1 MNVRAS
7 IFLLAI
13 LFSASICIAKDGQVD
28 SLTVFGRV
36 LDRERQPMDGC
47 ILMIQKSDSTILS
60 SGVTNEKGDYHISFP
75 RITGNLVL
83 KLKGFNVKQQ
93 SIPIEP
99 KSQMVN
105 FTAIYE
111 IIVIKEVEVK
121 ARKLWGSRDTLNYLV
136 SAYIKGQ
143 DRSIGD
149 ILRRLPGIT
158 IDGGTVKYQGVP
170 INRFYIENMDV
181 LEGKYAIATNGI
193 RAEDVGSVQVMENHE
208 HIKALQ
214 DQLPPGSAAIN
225 LKLKN
230 KAKGRWMKSL
240 DVGGGYDEG
249 MLWNV
254 NASFMYFDSRKQHVF
269 YYESDNIGSSVNWL
283 KSYYGGNNLGAN
295 HLTSILLPGV
305 SPIGQS
311 LRNNQ
316 NNLCLS
322 NLNKLSETAQL
333 HYNITYCH
341 DIQRQNS
348 YSQTVYLLPD
358 ATTRMISEDIASRV
372 TTNATSLQL
381 GFEDNTDK
389 KYLRNKLV
397 FAGRWSDAHGLVLS
411 NGNPIQQYAFNRNL
425 GLNNTTEWIRRT
437 SNGGGFNLTSSNFV
451 QTNPQR
457 LSIEQAMQ
465 AKQDIEIC
473 NIGSHNNFKL
483 LRNLSLHR
491 CVIAPT
497 TSLNID
503 YVSLKSMLDN
513 DQAPDAFHG
522 DMGYLFLK
530 GNIGANMQ
538 YIHNNFR
545 LSFDLPLSLT
555 YTDVTNEPIPEEQT
569 KANRARVLF
578 TPSFSM
584 LWKGNDYWTFS
595 TNGSF
600 GLQPTNWRNLLT
612 AYLMSN
618 YKTLNRYRVSLTE
631 TKSASVSGKI
641 QYKDILNEF
650 FAYLSSSVSRRWSDV
665 IYGTTIDSNAHTILQ
680 TEYAPNHS
688 TSYTVTANV
697 RKEIDWHDISIETT
711 AGYNN
716 SLSKL
721 MRQSVMTD
729 YHYMSF
735 YLTGSLGIDIT
746 TYIRFTE
753 SCRWTN
759 SKSKSGDYKSIIYD
773 FSNDAS
779 LLIKIIS
786 DKLMLNTGVQYTHNS
801 GFMDKKDYVFMNATL
816 TYKPQKKFYIDI
828 NLDNL
833 LNTKTFIRRSNG
845 DLMENYTIYQI
856 RPRSVMLTAHII
868 M

>member
-1 MNVRAS
+1 M
-7 IFLLAI
+7 
-13 LFSASICIAKDGQVD
+13 CIRD
-28 SLTVFGRV
+28 S
-36 LDRERQPMDGC
+36 
-47 ILMIQKSDSTILS
+47 
-60 SGVTNEKGDYHISFP
+60 
-75 RITGNLVL
+75 
-83 KLKGFNVKQQ
+83 
-93 SIPIEP
+93 
-99 KSQMVN
+99 
-105 FTAIYE
+105 
-111 IIVIKEVEVK
+111 
-121 ARKLWGSRDTLNYLV
+121 
-136 SAYIKGQ
+136 
-143 DRSIGD
+143 
-149 ILRRLPGIT
+149 
-158 IDGGTVKYQGVP
+158 
-170 INRFYIENMDV
+170 
-181 LEGKYAIATNGI
+181 
-193 RAEDVGSVQVMENHE
+193 
-208 HIKALQ
+208 
-214 DQLPPGSAAIN
+214 
-225 LKLKN
+225 
-230 KAKGRWMKSL
+230 
-240 DVGGGYDEG
+240 
-249 MLWNV
+249 
-254 NASFMYFDSRKQHVF
+254 
-269 YYESDNIGSSVNWL
+269 
-283 KSYYGGNNLGAN
+283 
-295 HLTSILLPGV
+295 
-305 SPIGQS
+305 
-311 LRNNQ
+311 
-316 NNLCLS
+316 
-322 NLNKLSETAQL
+322 
-333 HYNITYCH
+333 
-341 DIQRQNS
+341 
-348 YSQTVYLLPD
+348 
-358 ATTRMISEDIASRV
+358 
-372 TTNATSLQL
+372 
-381 GFEDNTDK
+381 
-389 KYLRNKLV
+389 
-397 FAGRWSDAHGLVLS
+397 
-411 NGNPIQQYAFNRNL
+411 
-425 GLNNTTEWIRRT
+425 NTTEWIRRT

-522 DMGYLFLK
+522 NMGYLFLK

-595 TNGSF
+595 TNGSY

-721 MRQSVMTD
+721 MRQSIMTD
-729 YHYMSF
+729 YHYMGF

-746 TYIRFTE
+746 KYIRFTE

-801 GFMDKKDYVFMNATL
+801 GFMEKKDYVFMNATL

>member
-1 MNVRAS
+1 MNVRSS
-7 IFLLAI
+7 IFLVAI

-36 LDRERQPMDGC
+36 LDRERQPMEGC

-60 SGVTNEKGDYHISFP
+60 SAVTNEKGNYHISFP
-75 RITGNLVL
+75 RTTGNLVL

-111 IIVIKEVEVK
+111 SIVIKEVEVK

-283 KSYYGGNNLGAN
+283 KSYYGGNNLEAN

-322 NLNKLSETAQL
+322 NLNKLSETTQL
-333 HYNITYCH
+333 HYNITYSH

-358 ATTRMISEDIASRV
+358 ATTRMISEDITSRV

-397 FAGRWSDAHGLVLS
+397 FAGRWSDGHGLVLS

-595 TNGSF
+595 TNGSY

-680 TEYAPNHS
+680 TEYAPNHN

-716 SLSKL
+716 RLSKL

-746 TYIRFTE
+746 KYIRFTE

-786 DKLMLNTGVQYTHNS
+786 NKLMLNTGVQYTHNS
-801 GFMDKKDYVFMNATL
+801 GFMDKKEYVFMNATL

-856 RPRSVMLTAHII
+856 RPRSVMLTTHI
-868 M
+868 MM

>member
-1 MNVRAS
+1 
-7 IFLLAI
+7 
-13 LFSASICIAKDGQVD
+13 
-28 SLTVFGRV
+28 
-36 LDRERQPMDGC
+36 
-47 ILMIQKSDSTILS
+47 MI
-60 SGVTNEKGDYHISFP
+60 
-75 RITGNLVL
+75 R
-83 KLKGFNVKQQ
+83 
-93 SIPIEP
+93 
-99 KSQMVN
+99 
-105 FTAIYE
+105 
-111 IIVIKEVEVK
+111 
-121 ARKLWGSRDTLNYLV
+121 
-136 SAYIKGQ
+136 
-143 DRSIGD
+143 
-149 ILRRLPGIT
+149 
-158 IDGGTVKYQGVP
+158 
-170 INRFYIENMDV
+170 
-181 LEGKYAIATNGI
+181 
-193 RAEDVGSVQVMENHE
+193 
-208 HIKALQ
+208 
-214 DQLPPGSAAIN
+214 
-225 LKLKN
+225 
-230 KAKGRWMKSL
+230 
-240 DVGGGYDEG
+240 
-249 MLWNV
+249 
-254 NASFMYFDSRKQHVF
+254 
-269 YYESDNIGSSVNWL
+269 
-283 KSYYGGNNLGAN
+283 
-295 HLTSILLPGV
+295 
-305 SPIGQS
+305 
-311 LRNNQ
+311 
-316 NNLCLS
+316 
-322 NLNKLSETAQL
+322 
-333 HYNITYCH
+333 
-341 DIQRQNS
+341 
-348 YSQTVYLLPD
+348 
-358 ATTRMISEDIASRV
+358 
-372 TTNATSLQL
+372 
-381 GFEDNTDK
+381 
-389 KYLRNKLV
+389 
-397 FAGRWSDAHGLVLS
+397 
-411 NGNPIQQYAFNRNL
+411 QYAFNRNL

-437 SNGGGFNLTSSNFV
+437 SNGGGFNLISSNFV

-595 TNGSF
+595 TNGSY

-721 MRQSVMTD
+721 MRQSIMTD
-729 YHYMSF
+729 YHYMGF

-746 TYIRFTE
+746 KYIRFTE

-786 DKLMLNTGVQYTHNS
+786 NKLMLNTGVQYTHNS
-801 GFMDKKDYVFMNATL
+801 GFMDKKEYVFMNATL

-856 RPRSVMLTAHII
+856 RPRSVMLTTHI
-868 M
+868 MM